1 MSQENSSYWR
11 GPGNLTGMLMMLM
24 GFMVL
29 AITFGLIPTDP
40 SQIHAPGWV
49 LALFGGMFVLAG
61 LWVIL
66 LRAIRQDAVEVRWMN
81 LLFALVVLGVIS
93 VICLWIGFGPG
104 ARYFINTDIN
114 GMRTSMFT
122 DPTLGRIFFG
132 FAGLLMSAATVAVA
146 VIQGRKLL

>member
-1 MSQENSSYWR
+1 MPQFDSSSKR
-11 GPGNLTGMLMMLM
+11 GPGDLTGILIMLM
-24 GFMVL
+24 GFAVL

-49 LALFGGMFVLAG
+49 LAIFGGTFVLAG

-66 LRAIRQDAVEVRWMN
+66 LRAIRQDAAEVQWIN
-81 LLFALVVLGVIS
+81 LLFALVILMAIS

-104 ARYFINTDIN
+104 ERLFVNTDIN
-114 GMRTSMFT
+114 GMRTSFFT

-132 FAGLLMSAATVAVA
+132 FFGVLMTAGTIAIA